1 MSKQGEIDY
10 ADRIGEAGRAHIRGK
25 PFSDPSCSTLL
36 LSMAAVMGALPRP
49 PADVLDCGVGGGWT
63 SRFLARAGYRVVGID
78 IAPKM
83 IELAE
88 TDRLAEGLHNLSF
101 QVAEY
106 ETLAFKEQFD
116 AVLFFDCLHH
126 AVDDRAAV
134 AAAARALRPG
144 GVLVTHEPGEGHAKV
159 EASKEAAANWD
170 VSEKDMPPNRIIAS
184 GEAAGLRLKRLL
196 PNPLLVE
203 RVAFAPTRI
212 PKSRKELSERFWQ
225 LVAFS
230 RAIFIGE
237 RRSTAIVVMEKK

>member
-1 MSKQGEIDY
+1 MSKQGEIEY
-10 ADRIGEAGRAHIRGK
+10 ADRIGDAGRAHLRGK
-25 PFSDPSCSTLL
+25 PFSDSSCSTLL
-36 LSMAAVMGALPRP
+36 FSMAAVIGALPRP

-88 TDRLAEGLHNLSF
+88 EDRLADGLQNLSF

-126 AVDDRAAV
+126 AADERAAI
-134 AAAARALRPG
+134 ASAARALRPG
-144 GVLVTHEPGEGHAKV
+144 GVLVTHEPGEGHAKN
-159 EASKEAAANWD
+159 ATSKDAMAKWD
-170 VSEKDMPPNRIIAS
+170 VTEKDLPPNLIIS
-184 GEAAGLRLKRLL
+184 LGEAAGLRLKRLL
-196 PNPLLVE
+196 PNPVLVE
-203 RVAFAPTRI
+203 RVAFAPNWI
-212 PKSRKELSERFWQ
+212 PKSAKEFSARFFE

-230 RAIFIGE
+230 RAIFLGE
-237 RRSTAIVVMEKK
+237 RRSTAIVVMEKP